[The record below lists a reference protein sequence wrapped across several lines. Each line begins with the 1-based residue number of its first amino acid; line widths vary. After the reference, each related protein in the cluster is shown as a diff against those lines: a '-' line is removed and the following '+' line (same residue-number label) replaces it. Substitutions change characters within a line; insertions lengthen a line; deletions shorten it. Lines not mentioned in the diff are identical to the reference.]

1 MDVLA
6 QLGIV
11 GLEASR
17 VLQMGRPTVIKD
29 FEAIDQHGETVR
41 LCQLL
46 ENGPLALFFYPRALS
61 PG

>member
-1 MDVLA
+1 
-6 QLGIV
+6 
-11 GLEASR
+11 
-17 VLQMGRPTVIKD
+17 MGRPTVIKD
-29 FEAIDQHGETVR
+29 FEAINQHGETVR